1 MGTPG
6 QKLAESL
13 KKLKEL
19 QDSGIIAIKA
29 GNLSRVH
36 RERLA
41 DSGFIR
47 EVVKGWYVAVPP
59 NEQPGDSTT
68 WYVSFWGFCA
78 GYLFDRYGED
88 YCISAEQS
96 LLLHTGDHTVPRQ
109 LIVRSTK
116 GNNLPTN
123 LLFNTSVFVMK
134 SPLPHKAEIEMKD
147 GLRLLSLPSSIIH
160 VSLSFYEKQ
169 PKSVQIALTTILNNQ
184 QDLLRML
191 LDGGHSQIAG
201 RIAGAYRS
209 MGQEKNADNKM

>member
-19 QDSGIIAIKA
+19 QDRGIIGIKA

-41 DSGFIR
+41 DTGFIR
-47 EVVKGWYVAVPP
+47 EVVKGWYVSVPP
-59 NEQPGDSTT
+59 NEQPGDSTS

-78 GYLFDRYGED
+78 GYLHDRYGED

-96 LLLHTGDHTVPRQ
+96 LLLHTGDHIVPRQ

-116 GNNLPTN
+116 GNNLPTS
-123 LLFNTSVFVMK
+123 LLFNTSLFVMK
-134 SPLPHKAEIEMKD
+134 SPLPHKAEIEIKN
-147 GLRLLSLPSSIIH
+147 GLRLVSLPSSIIH
-160 VSLSFYEKQ
+160 VSPSFFEKQ
-169 PKSVQIALTTILNNQ
+169 PKSAQIALTMIMNNQ
-184 QDLLRML
+184 QDLLRIL

-201 RIAGAYRS
+201 RIPQQPGLYCQVKAYPH
-209 MGQEKNADNKM
+209 